1 MIYKFFDKKSAA
13 HADIAKE
20 SRTKNNFKPTPQLAD
35 ELHKSIIRKFER
47 HKLYSSFI
55 DNIWGTDL
63 DDMKLSWYNKGTCFF
78 ICAIDVWSKY
88 ECVVPFKDKS
98 DETIN
103 KAFQKMIKYSNCR
116 PKKIQVNKC
125 SDIYTIFLKSWLEN
139 NNFEV
144 YSTRDE
150 KKKKQQLRSLRN
162 QNIHQSIK
170 E

>member
-1 MIYKFFDKKSAA
+1 MIYNKYTDLVRRTAWKYYVTKDLELLVVQNMVNIKEGWELASMIYKFFDKKSAA
-13 HADIAKE
+13 RADIAKE

-63 DDMKLSWYNKGTCFF
+63 DDMELSWYNKGTCFF

-116 PKKIQVNKC
+116 PKKI
-125 SDIYTIFLKSWLEN
+125 
-139 NNFEV
+139 
-144 YSTRDE
+144 
-150 KKKKQQLRSLRN
+150 
-162 QNIHQSIK
+162 
-170 E
+170 